1 MQDRLGG
8 GRAGEVSQPQG
19 HIAGAVRPPPPP
31 RAGSSGVSRQA
42 QGDPHLPMSHGR
54 VGIKSGL
61 KEGHFLRRHPL
72 PTLPNVQGQRHPVP
86 SLPARAGQMCAA
98 RPAGAGGAVLGQ

>member
-1 MQDRLGG
+1 MQDGLGG
-8 GRAGEVSQPQG
+8 GGRGGLTAPGPHSRSRET
-19 HIAGAVRPPPPP
+19 PPTP

-42 QGDPHLPMSHGR
+42 QGDPHLPKSHGR